1 MVRARAVLATTVL
14 ALGFASFAEAQSF
27 PERPIRLV
35 VPFPAGGGTDT
46 SARLVAQAMSSRL
59 GQSVVIENQSGAGG
73 IIGMRQVATANP
85 DGYTLLMVGTANTF
99 GTAPLLYKLDYD
111 PRKAFAPVAM
121 AAIERQVLVV
131 TPSLPIKTL
140 QELVAYAKANP
151 GKLNYGSS
159 IGIIPHFLMELFKV
173 KSGADI
179 VHVPY
184 RGGAPMITDLLA
196 GHVQMTINA
205 KSQLLAH
212 IEAGKLR
219 ALAVTS
225 AERWRELPDVP
236 TMTEAGYLDGPY
248 DTLFG
253 VVAPA
258 GTPAAVIDKLNAA
271 VNDGLKAPEVRASFA
286 KLSIEPKNG
295 TPAEFATFIAEGVP
309 RWAEMVRISG
319 IKVAQ

>member
-1 MVRARAVLATTVL
+1 MIRVRALIAAAVLVL
-14 ALGFASFAEAQSF
+14 GCASLAEAQSF

-121 AAIERQVLVV
+121 AAIERQLLVV
-131 TPSLPIKTL
+131 TPSWPVKTL
-140 QELVAYAKANP
+140 QELVAYAKVNP

-196 GHVQMTINA
+196 GHIDMTINA
-205 KSQLLAH
+205 KSQLLVH
-212 IEAGKLR
+212 VQDGRLR

-225 AERWRELPDVP
+225 AKRWRQLPDTP

-271 VNDGLKAPEVRASFA
+271 VNDGLRAADVRASFA
-286 KLSIEPKNG
+286 KLGIEPATG
-295 TPAEFATFIAEGVP
+295 TPAEFATIIAEGVP
-309 RWAEMVRISG
+309 KWAEMVRISG
-319 IKVAQ
+319 IKGVQ